1 MATESFSAEERAAMK
16 ERAREAKR
24 EAKRE
29 ASAAEDLA
37 DVLSKIAEMPD
48 DDRTLAE
55 HVHATV
61 LAAAPNLT
69 PKTWYGMPAYAK
81 DGKIVC
87 FFQAAL
93 KFKSRYATLG
103 FSDEA
108 ALDNGPMWPAAY
120 ALVEWTD
127 DVEAQISKLVTQA
140 VG

>member
-1 MATESFSAEERAAMK
+1 MAKESFSADERAAMK

-24 EAKRE
+24 EA
-29 ASAAEDLA
+29 SAAEDLE
-37 DVLSKIAEMPD
+37 DVLGKIAEMPD
-48 DDRTLAE
+48 DDRNLAE

-108 ALDNGPMWPAAY
+108 ALDDGAMWPAAY
-120 ALVEWTD
+120 ALVEWSD
-127 DVEAQISKLVTQA
+127 DVEAQISKLVSQA

>member
-1 MATESFSAEERAAMK
+1 MAKESFSADERAAMK

-24 EAKRE
+24 EA
-29 ASAAEDLA
+29 SAAEDLE

-48 DDRTLAE
+48 IDRTLAE
-55 HVHATV
+55 RVHATV
-61 LAAAPNLT
+61 LAAASNLA

-81 DGKIVC
+81 DGKVVC
-87 FFQAAL
+87 FFQAAV
-93 KFKSRYATLG
+93 KFKARYATLG

-108 ALDNGPMWPAAY
+108 ALDDGPMWPAAY

-127 DVEAQISKLVTQA
+127 AVEAQIRALVTQA

>member
-1 MATESFSAEERAAMK
+1 MTKESFSADERAAMK

-24 EAKRE
+24 EA
-29 ASAAEDLA
+29 SAAEDLE
-37 DVLSKIAEMPD
+37 DVLGKIAEMPD
-48 DDRTLAE
+48 SDRTLAE

-61 LAAAPNLT
+61 LTAAPNLA

-108 ALDNGPMWPAAY
+108 ALDDGAMWPAAY

-127 DVEAQISKLVTQA
+127 DVEAEVHALIARA

>member
-1 MATESFSAEERAAMK
+1 MAKESFSADERAAMK

-24 EAKRE
+24 EA
-29 ASAAEDLA
+29 SAAEDLE

-48 DDRTLAE
+48 IDRTLAE
-55 HVHATV
+55 RVHATV
-61 LAAAPNLT
+61 LAAAPNLA

-81 DGKIVC
+81 DGKVVC
-87 FFQAAL
+87 FFQAAV
-93 KFKSRYATLG
+93 KFKARYATLG

-108 ALDNGPMWPAAY
+108 ALDDGPMWPAAY

-127 DVEAQISKLVTQA
+127 AVEAQVRALVTQA